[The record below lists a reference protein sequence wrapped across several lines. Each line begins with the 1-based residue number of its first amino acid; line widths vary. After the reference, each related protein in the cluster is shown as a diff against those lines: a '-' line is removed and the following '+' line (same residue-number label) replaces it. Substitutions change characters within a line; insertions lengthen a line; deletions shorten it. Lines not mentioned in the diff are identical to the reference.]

1 MHASKI
7 IKIIIQCIK
16 ETSGCVWNLEII
28 GTQLGK
34 YTLWDCM
41 MINSLDE
48 KVLLTY
54 LHSGFCFRET

>member
-41 MINSLDE
+41 MKS
-48 KVLLTY
+48 
-54 LHSGFCFRET
+54 FRWKGIVNIFT

>member
-7 IKIIIQCIK
+7 KKIIIQCIK

-34 YTLWDCM
+34 
-41 MINSLDE
+41 
-48 KVLLTY
+48 
-54 LHSGFCFRET
+54 